1 MVLQAGED
9 GVVEKEFFGNSAR
22 EDFLQPPNSAEVIT
36 ESGVPTRDNSC
47 EGSDDAPSD
56 ELRELGEG
64 RQNPLDDKSLQKPD
78 KVVACPRCDSL
89 DTKFCYYNNY
99 NVNQPRHFCK
109 NCQRYWT
116 AGGTLRNVPVGA
128 GRRKNKHGGLQR
140 DGPEGSVIS
149 TLQCDSTESTQQ
161 LLSCSLSSPNSQKA
175 AAPLKITPPKRLHAP
190 GHSSPLRSPGSNSSF
205 GQDSGITMSSSYS
218 LHQNGCL
225 PFQSFSCS
233 QGFMSPGVCFLN
245 ASFDFWIVSLTCCM
259 THLNKAHVRFC
270 FLLSVYL
277 YLDNVHGHLC
287 IFYMLAGTEV
297 SMGGS
302 SDSASTLGQRMAQYP
317 SSSGLDKEG
326 SRSSVMGTKQDP
338 NSRPQMPAS
347 SNASISQLESSG
359 PYRSV
364 AVSDA
369 TGSWASNTAPFSFF
383 NGEWPY
389 GYHLEW
395 SANQPVPPSQ
405 GTMIPTPVSTTFNA
419 GPHAIPTWG
428 GAPWT
433 AWATCMAKVP
443 GPQVTPSVW
452 SGAQRVENGAA
463 TTVESPSHLH
473 TILGKRATPETGRVE
488 SVWPP
493 KGLRTSDGKENPK
506 STWLG
511 MSQSDLSNPGGTLK
525 LFQPKLEKSS
535 GYDQVEQNRH
545 FATTGMARPVY
556 QYK

>member
-1 MVLQAGED
+1 M
-9 GVVEKEFFGNSAR
+9 
-22 EDFLQPPNSAEVIT
+22 
-36 ESGVPTRDNSC
+36 
-47 EGSDDAPSD
+47 
-56 ELRELGEG
+56 
-64 RQNPLDDKSLQKPD
+64 
-78 KVVACPRCDSL
+78 
-89 DTKFCYYNNY
+89 
-99 NVNQPRHFCK
+99 
-109 NCQRYWT
+109 
-116 AGGTLRNVPVGA
+116 
-128 GRRKNKHGGLQR
+128 
-140 DGPEGSVIS
+140 
-149 TLQCDSTESTQQ
+149 
-161 LLSCSLSSPNSQKA
+161 
-175 AAPLKITPPKRLHAP
+175 
-190 GHSSPLRSPGSNSSF
+190 
-205 GQDSGITMSSSYS
+205 
-218 LHQNGCL
+218 
-225 PFQSFSCS
+225 
-233 QGFMSPGVCFLN
+233 QG
-245 ASFDFWIVSLTCCM
+245 
-259 THLNKAHVRFC
+259 FC
-270 FLLSVYL
+270 FLHSVYL

-287 IFYMLAGTEV
+287 IFYTLAGTEV

-326 SRSSVMGTKQDP
+326 SRSSVMGNNQDP
-338 NSRPQMPAS
+338 NSRSQLPAS
-347 SNASISQLESSG
+347 SNTSISQLESSG

-452 SGAQRVENGAA
+452 SGAQRVENGVA

-488 SVWPP
+488 AVWPP
-493 KGLRTSDGKENPK
+493 KGLRTSDGKETPK

-511 MSQSDLSNPGGTLK
+511 MSQSDLSNPGGALK

-545 FATTGMARPVY
+545 FATTGTARPVY

>member
-22 EDFLQPPNSAEVIT
+22 EDFLQPPNSVEVIT
-36 ESGVPTRDNSC
+36 ESGVPTRDNSS
-47 EGSDDAPSD
+47 EGSDGAPSD

-233 QGFMSPGVCFLN
+233 QGFMSPGVCFFN
-245 ASFDFWIVSLTCCM
+245 ASFDFWIVSFTCCL
-259 THLNKAHVRFC
+259 THSNKAHVRFC
-270 FLLSVYL
+270 FLHSVYL
-277 YLDNVHGHLC
+277 CLDNVHGHLC

-326 SRSSVMGTKQDP
+326 SRSSVMGNKQDP
-338 NSRPQMPAS
+338 NSRSQLPAS
-347 SNASISQLESSG
+347 SNTSISQLESSG

-452 SGAQRVENGAA
+452 TGAQRVENGVA

-473 TILGKRATPETGRVE
+473 TILGKRATPENGRVE
-488 SVWPP
+488 AVWPP
-493 KGLRTSDGKENPK
+493 KGLRTSDGKETPK

-511 MSQSDLSNPGGTLK
+511 MSQSDLSNPGGALK

-545 FATTGMARPVY
+545 FATTGAARPVY

>member
-47 EGSDDAPSD
+47 EGSDGAPSD

-190 GHSSPLRSPGSNSSF
+190 HSSPLRSPGSNSSF

-245 ASFDFWIVSLTCCM
+245 ASFDFWIVSFTCCL

-270 FLLSVYL
+270 LCVYL
-277 YLDNVHGHLC
+277 YLDNVQSHLC
-287 IFYMLAGTEV
+287 IFYVLAGTEV

-488 SVWPP
+488 AVWPP
-493 KGLRTSDGKENPK
+493 KGLRTSDGKETPK